1 MHMRVSISH
10 VPVNYN
16 WNSDSQCQI
25 EGRFHSS
32 SPCLIIVGTQ
42 IHKID
47 LSVNYDL
54 VYVRSKLE
62 LEYTREHLLSN
73 LLVSYNCN
81 LDSIRFR

>member
-1 MHMRVSISH
+1 MHKRVSISH

-42 IHKID
+42 IEREECGVQ
-47 LSVNYDL
+47 S
-54 VYVRSKLE
+54 RLE
-62 LEYTREHLLSN
+62 LESTREYLSLLDES
-73 LLVSYNCN
+73 
-81 LDSIRFR
+81 